1 MTLVIFD
8 KTSKKF
14 ATNIYGIFNEF
25 LKVPMN
31 ICIKKISYPGIE
43 VSIACVENKLARHS
57 NMNGTLVMSF
67 GEQDSLMIVLQQF
80 VFGSPSPSASDSS
93 SAIFFGKMFNE
104 IG

>member
-1 MTLVIFD
+1 M
-8 KTSKKF
+8 
-14 ATNIYGIFNEF
+14 Y
-25 LKVPMN
+25 KVLN
-31 ICIKKISYPGIE
+31 KISYSGIG

-57 NMNGTLVMSF
+57 NMNGTLVMSL